1 MTGDVPCGCG
11 MRTTLYHCNRCGVLI
26 TDGRHSILEVK
37 AGDLVKRHDELWID
51 LCGGCADGFE
61 NWLRS
66 GKGTAHNG
74 LGAPMGGAGRG
85 KSTVPAG

>member
-1 MTGDVPCGCG
+1 
-11 MRTTLYHCNRCGVLI
+11 MRQTLYHCNRCGASI

-37 AGDLVKRHDELWID
+37 AGELAKRHDEPWID

-66 GKGTAHNG
+66 GKETAHNG
-74 LGAPMGGAGRG
+74 LGAPLGGLVVESAA
-85 KSTVPAG
+85 PAA